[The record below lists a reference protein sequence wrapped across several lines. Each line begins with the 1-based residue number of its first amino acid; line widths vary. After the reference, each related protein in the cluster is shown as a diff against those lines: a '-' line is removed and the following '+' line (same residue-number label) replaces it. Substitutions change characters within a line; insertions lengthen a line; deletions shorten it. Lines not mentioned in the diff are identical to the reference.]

1 MKRRLFACI
10 TALCLCLCC
19 VTTAAAYTNDELCDM
34 AKQHYKKLYGQAP
47 PIVRVESENEF
58 ANEVTLQ
65 LCEYTLGHTATWDRY
80 TVNRISGKGTAFMG
94 ESVDLSPYAPGV
106 QTRTDFPF
114 QDVKSG
120 DSRYESI
127 RYVYQSGLFSGTNA
141 TTFSPNGSMNRAM
154 LTTVLYR
161 LEGKPAVNGYS
172 GFNDVK
178 PGSYYESAAIWASA
192 RGIVTGTSGR
202 SFSPQN
208 PITHEQLA
216 VMLYRYAV
224 LYLGMDASAN
234 ASLSAYPDG
243 GQVGAYAQKAI
254 RWCVS
259 KGLITGGKLS
269 PKSNATR
276 AEVAEMLYR
285 LSKLP
290 QGAGG
295 YKQALEP
302 LLRNAPEYG
311 DYNNYNSSLYYDVD
325 GNGTEELLTI
335 YFSTHAAVH
344 TLQNGR
350 AVRLINERVFE
361 LASAPYGEL
370 GVMESGG
377 NQYLCIRSQNHGG
390 DIDEEHN
397 GHFSGFYKVYSLS
410 GTSLALVQDVEYSL
424 IGHGYMIPPFKDL
437 SGDITIKANGQTQT
451 TDTAGFVN
459 WLNSWTWKTKLC
471 VGDAMDG

>member
-1 MKRRLFACI
+1 MKHRLFACI
-10 TALCLCLCC
+10 AALCLCLCC

-80 TVNRISGKGTAFMG
+80 TVNRITGKGTTFMG

-114 QDVKSG
+114 QDVKPG
-120 DSRYESI
+120 DSHYESI

-141 TTFSPNGSMNRAM
+141 TTFSPNGSMNRGM
-154 LTTVLYR
+154 LATVLYR
-161 LEGKPAVNGYS
+161 LEGKPAVTGYA
-172 GFNDVK
+172 GFQDIK
-178 PGSYYESAAIWASA
+178 SGSYYESAVIWASA
-192 RGIVTGTSGR
+192 RGIVTGTSGK

-234 ASLSAYPDG
+234 ASLSTYPDG
-243 GQVGAYAQKAI
+243 EQVGAYAQKAMQ
-254 RWCVS
+254 WCVS
-259 KGLITGGKLS
+259 KGLITGSKLS

-295 YKQALEP
+295 YKQVLEP
-302 LLRNAPEYG
+302 LLKNAPEYG
-311 DYNNYNSSLYYDVD
+311 GYSSSLYYDINNDSV
-325 GNGTEELLTI
+325 EEVICTYTPVRGSFVI
-335 YFSTHAAVH
+335 EQRAAVY
-344 TLQNGR
+344 TNDGGKAISMIDDYLGS
-350 AVRLINERVFE
+350 
-361 LASAPYGEL
+361 LASNPSGEV
-370 GVMESGG
+370 GVIEKGGVIYLCMGEKNGGEYYPERGTGSYKLYAISGQNLTMYQKVQYDWSETSVYTATITESG
-377 NQYLCIRSQNHGG
+377 
-390 DIDEEHN
+390 
-397 GHFSGFYKVYSLS
+397 
-410 GTSLALVQDVEYSL
+410 
-424 IGHGYMIPPFKDL
+424 
-437 SGDITIKANGQTQT
+437 QTREM
-451 TDTAGFVN
+451 DTAGFLK
-459 WLNSWTWKTKLC
+459 WLNSWTWKAKLSY
-471 VGDAMDG
+471 D